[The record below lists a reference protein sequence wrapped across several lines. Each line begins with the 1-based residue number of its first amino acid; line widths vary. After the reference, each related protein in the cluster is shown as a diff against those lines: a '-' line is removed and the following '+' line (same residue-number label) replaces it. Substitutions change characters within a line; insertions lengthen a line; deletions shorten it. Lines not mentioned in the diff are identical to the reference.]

1 MMRQQETQTKKI
13 KELIFKNCAL
23 FTDCISEIN
32 NIQVYNAKDVAL
44 VMPMYNLIKYSDNY
58 SKTSGSL
65 WQFYRDEPALDNNS
79 NIVNSLGN
87 SVSFKSKVKITR
99 KAPAVSNT
107 KDVK

>member
-1 MMRQQETQTKKI
+1 M
-13 KELIFKNCAL
+13 IFKNCAL

-44 VMPMYNLIKYSDNY
+44 VMSMYNLIKYSDNY

-87 SVSFKSKVKITR
+87 SV
-99 KAPAVSNT
+99 
-107 KDVK
+107 

>member
-1 MMRQQETQTKKI
+1 M
-13 KELIFKNCAL
+13 IFKNCAL

-65 WQFYRDEPALDNNS
+65 WQFYRDEPA
-79 NIVNSLGN
+79 
-87 SVSFKSKVKITR
+87 
-99 KAPAVSNT
+99 
-107 KDVK
+107 